1 MRHSSFKAGGWA
13 CVLTIAIASHAQR
26 VPSIYGYDLNADPD
40 RVHSRFQR
48 DPHRRQTGILAGLF
62 AAAKGLPN
70 GKWKRLGWWAMPR
83 WILLSAVM
91 LAALPCLTEER
102 PEYGVRTDGQR
113 VTSLGGPGTKAIA
126 LFFVA
131 SDCPISN
138 RSFPE
143 MKRLREEFS
152 SRGVRF
158 WFVYP
163 NVGERPEQVRAHQSS
178 YDAGGEALLEATAAL
193 VRMAGARV
201 TPEVSILVPDG
212 GSRWRRVYTGR
223 IDDRFVHIGQ
233 ERPQPTEHF
242 AERAL
247 ASVLQG
253 RRVEAAT
260 GVPVGCGIINPG
272 VSPGR

>member
-1 MRHSSFKAGGWA
+1 MR
-13 CVLTIAIASHAQR
+13 LRNIE
-26 VPSIYGYDLNADPD
+26 
-40 RVHSRFQR
+40 
-48 DPHRRQTGILAGLF
+48 
-62 AAAKGLPN
+62 
-70 GKWKRLGWWAMPR
+70 WKRLGWHMPR
-83 WILLSAVM
+83 WILLFAVM
-91 LAALPCLTEER
+91 LAALPCPSQER
-102 PEYGVRTDGQR
+102 PEYGMRTDGQR
-113 VTSLGGPGTKAIA
+113 VTSLGRPGTKAIA

-163 NVGERPEQVRAHQSS
+163 NEGERQEQVRAHQSA
-178 YDAGGEALLEATAAL
+178 YDAGGEALLDVTPAL

-201 TPEVSILVPDG
+201 TPEVSVLVPDG
-212 GSRWRRVYTGR
+212 DSRWRPVYTGR
-223 IDDRFVHIGQ
+223 IDNRYVHFGQ
-233 ERPQPTEHF
+233 ERPHPMEHF

-247 ASVLQG
+247 DSVLQG

-272 VSPGR
+272 VSPAR